1 MDVLIAHG
9 AEASRRSLATT
20 LAALGV
26 GLREASDG
34 PEALDAMLAAAS
46 PRVALVDWDLPRIEG
61 PELCRLVRDFHVV
74 DPPYVLL
81 LAGSAHHDEV
91 ALGLEAGAHDCVRT
105 PATAGELRA
114 RVEMARRFMELP
126 WGREMSGCADALTG
140 VLPREGAL
148 RRLDDELARARREH
162 QEVGIGILDVD
173 GLSRVNERFG
183 VAAGD
188 AVLRQLM
195 CRVKHML
202 RPYDV
207 VGRLD
212 GEEFLVILSKTG
224 EPDIIGVLDR
234 LRAAAAAE
242 PFAHDGRRLD
252 VTVSLGGATGGE
264 ESAGE
269 LIARAQASLDQA
281 QAAGPDRVVSGS
293 PAVLEAVLMRD

>member
-9 AEASRRSLATT
+9 VEASRRSLAPT
-20 LAALGV
+20 LEALSV
-26 GLREASDG
+26 RLREASDG
-34 PEALDAMLAAAS
+34 PGALEAMLAEGP
-46 PRVALVDWDLPRIEG
+46 PRVVVVDWDLPNIDG

-105 PATAGELRA
+105 PVTANELVA

-126 WGREMSGCADALTG
+126 WGRDTSGCAGSLVG
-140 VLPREGAL
+140 VLPREEAL
-148 RRLDDELARARREH
+148 RRLDDELARARREQ

-173 GLSRVNERFG
+173 GLACVNESCG
-183 VAAGD
+183 LSAGD
-188 AVLRQLM
+188 AVLRELM
-195 CRVKHML
+195 RRVKGML

-212 GEEFLVILSKTG
+212 GEEFLVILSRTG
-224 EPDIIGVLDR
+224 EPDLAAVLHR
-234 LRAAAAAE
+234 LRAGVAAE
-242 PFAHDGRRLD
+242 PFAHAGLRLD
-252 VTVSLGGATGGE
+252 VTVSLGGATGCE

-269 LIARAQASLDQA
+269 LIARAQASLGRA
-281 QAAGPDRVVSGS
+281 QAAGPDSVVAGR